1 MNDEAIW
8 NKHREEL
15 IRYATLLVGPDEAED
30 VLSTVVL
37 RVLQRKSLTDLDDPR
52 PYLFRGVLNEAR
64 SVGRRR
70 LRRPVDV
77 ASVELPRDLDP
88 SVLEA
93 VRALPE
99 RQRAAVYLT
108 YWRDLPVTETASLM
122 GCRSGTVKRY
132 LYLARSRLKEVFNE
146 E

>member
-8 NKHREEL
+8 NKHHEEL
-15 IRYATLLVGPDEAED
+15 IRYATVLVGPDEAED

-37 RVLQRKSLTDLDDPR
+37 RVLQKRSLVDLDDPR

-70 LRRPVDV
+70 SRRPIEIATEVLPPDVD
-77 ASVELPRDLDP
+77 PGILD
-88 SVLEA
+88 A
-93 VRALPE
+93 VRALPD

-108 YWRDLPVTETASLM
+108 YWCDLPVAETASLM
-122 GCRSGTVKRY
+122 DCRAGTVKRY
-132 LYLARSRLKEVFNE
+132 LYLARRRLKEVFDEN
-146 E
+146 